1 MWCVAAA
8 AARGYFKAVWREH
21 FAGHP
26 KMPRRPSIVSFSFAL
41 TASSRP
47 AHLPEGVAGAADP
60 PKCVPDDTLG
70 AAAIKAFQP
79 EVQHDTIPSS

>member
-1 MWCVAAA
+1 MEARGAA
-8 AARGYFKAVWREH
+8 AARARGYGEH

-26 KMPRRPSIVSFSFAL
+26 KMPRRPSIASFSFAP

-47 AHLPEGVAGAADP
+47 VHLPEGVSGAADP

-70 AAAIKAFQP
+70 AAMIKAFQP